1 MIVPKEHR
9 NLVYAYLFRE
19 GVMVAKKDFFA
30 AKHHLISQVS
40 NLELIQLMKS
50 LKSRSYVK
58 ETFSWGWYYWTLTE
72 EGITYLRGY
81 LHLPEEVVPNTMKA
95 RKSEAEYERRPA
107 FEREDRPRFR
117 RDGGERPRG
126 GRGGFRGR
134 RGGFRGGRGGQRP
147 APESQ

>member
-30 AKHHLISQVS
+30 PKHHLISQVG
-40 NLELIQLMKS
+40 NRELIQLMKS
-50 LKSRSYVK
+50 LKSRSYIK

-95 RKSEAEYERRPA
+95 RKTEVDHERRPV
-107 FEREDRPRFR
+107 FDREDRPR
-117 RDGGERPRG
+117 
-126 GRGGFRGR
+126 RGGFRGS
-134 RGGFRGGRGGQRP
+134 RGGFRGGRGGFRGERP
-147 APESQ
+147 ARQ

>member
-30 AKHHLISQVS
+30 PKHHLISQVG
-40 NLELIQLMKS
+40 NRELIQLMKS
-50 LKSRSYVK
+50 LKSRSYIK

-95 RKSEAEYERRPA
+95 RKTEVDHERRPV
-107 FEREDRPRFR
+107 FDREDRPRFR
-117 RDGGERPRG
+117 REGG
-126 GRGGFRGR
+126 
-134 RGGFRGGRGGQRP
+134 RGGFRGGRGGRGGFRGERAPRP
-147 APESQ
+147 TATPQ